1 MKNRRIV
8 VRVVLVCILLAAVAF
23 FVRDSSDKF
32 MKQSYDPSSA
42 TAKKF
47 SEMKRW
53 ISPQAEFYFVVDVW
67 KLLERPGLFA
77 ALVGLT
83 SGEDSVASEF
93 IQSLVKGGSPVGM
106 LMAVGT
112 MGHGEEKPVIAMV
125 VQGQFDD
132 QAIVLSVQSMQGGR
146 AVKEFRAAEI
156 PQTIFCDDDGSA
168 DPFGFAF
175 LDDKNM
181 AVGTRS
187 GIIQLFKDIPPS
199 AAPDVGAA
207 DGVFFGTLRI
217 GQRLSEIIP
226 ANISKPGEIRFSS
239 PDGKAIDA
247 TLPFAE
253 QREAMDARMFLEGIK
268 SLSMMQNEGKRALI
282 NFLESIS
289 IRSEG
294 TNVYVSGNLFSILS
308 IRPAEDATPPAE
320 SQK

>member
-23 FVRDSSDKF
+23 FIRDSSDKF
-32 MKQSYDPSSA
+32 LKSSYDPSSA

-53 ISPQAEFYFVVDVW
+53 ISPQAEFYFVIDVW

-77 ALVGLT
+77 ALVQLA

-132 QAIVLSVQSMQGGR
+132 VAIVSSVQSMLGGR
-146 AVKEFRAAEI
+146 AVKEFHATEI
-156 PQTIFCDDDGSA
+156 PQAIFCDDDGSA

-187 GIIQLFKDIPPS
+187 GIIQLFKDIPPAGGGDLGNIDS
-199 AAPDVGAA
+199 
-207 DGVFFGTLRI
+207 VFFGSLRVGPRI
-217 GQRLSEIIP
+217 AELIP
-226 ANISKPGEIRFSS
+226 ENISKPKEILFSS

-294 TNVYVSGNLFSILS
+294 TNVYVSGDLFSILS
-308 IRPAEDATPPAE
+308 IRPAEEATPPVE